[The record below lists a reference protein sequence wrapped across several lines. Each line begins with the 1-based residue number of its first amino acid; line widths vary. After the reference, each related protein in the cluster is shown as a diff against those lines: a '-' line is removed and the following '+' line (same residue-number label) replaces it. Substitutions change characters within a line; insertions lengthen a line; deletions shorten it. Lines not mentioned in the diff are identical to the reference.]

1 MLSALIALLV
11 LGGLVIVHEVGHFLV
26 ARWAGVRIL
35 RFSVG
40 FGPRLF
46 SWTRGHTEYAVSAI
60 PLGGYVKMAGEQYA
74 QPAAEGQPSGEPWE
88 YLSKP
93 IGVRAAIVF
102 AGPFV
107 NYLVALFSLWAVF
120 IVGYPELLPVV
131 GKVEENTP
139 AHAAGLQLGDRIV
152 SINGQPVPTW
162 EAMAKTIHASPG
174 QPLTFQ
180 VMRGDTVETV
190 TVVPAPAQIPDP
202 FNRTKTV
209 GRIGA
214 WSSGEARLRRVGPI
228 AAIGE
233 AFHQQN
239 EFVVQTMAGL
249 LLVITGRVSM
259 RDSMTGPIGIMY
271 MGSEAMRSGLPS
283 LLSFISVISLSL
295 AIFNLFPIP
304 ILDGGHL
311 FFLALE
317 RLRGR
322 PVSLHI
328 QERSAQVSF
337 LLLITLVL
345 VICINDVNRFG
356 LVEKL
361 FGWAR

>member
-1 MLSALIALLV
+1 MALLV
-11 LGGLVIVHEVGHFLV
+11 LGGLVIVHEYGHFLV

-74 QPAAEGQPSGEPWE
+74 PSAAESRPKGEPWE

-102 AGPFV
+102 AGPFM
-107 NYLVALFSLWAVF
+107 NYLIALLTLWAVF
-120 IVGYPELLPVV
+120 IIGYPELLPVV
-131 GKVEENTP
+131 GKVEEGTP
-139 AHAAGLQLGDRIV
+139 AHAAGLQPGDRVV
-152 SINGQPVPTW
+152 SVNDLPVPTW
-162 EAMAKTIHASPG
+162 EAMAKMIHASPG
-174 QPLTFQ
+174 RPLALR
-180 VMRGDTVETV
+180 VMREEAVNVV
-190 TVVPAPAQIPDP
+190 TIVPAPASIPDP
-202 FNRTKTV
+202 FNRMKTV

-214 WSSGEARLRRVGPI
+214 WSSGQARLRRVAPL

-239 EFVVQTMAGL
+239 EFVIQTMAGL

-271 MGSEAMRSGLPS
+271 MGSEAMRSGVPS

-311 FFLALE
+311 FFLAVE
-317 RLRGR
+317 QLRGR
-322 PVSLHI
+322 PVSMHV

-337 LLLITLVL
+337 LLLVTLVL

-361 FGWAR
+361 FGWVR